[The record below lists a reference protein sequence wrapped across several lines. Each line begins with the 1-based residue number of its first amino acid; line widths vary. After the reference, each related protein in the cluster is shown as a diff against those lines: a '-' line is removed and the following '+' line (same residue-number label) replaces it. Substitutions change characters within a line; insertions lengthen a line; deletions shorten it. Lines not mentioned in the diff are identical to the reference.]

1 MPILLN
7 DEEMSL
13 ARLSVGD
20 DYGDDEIMCAATAK
34 AQIKKV
40 AEWLGE
46 DCTEHRK
53 ASYRYNQH
61 YYLARRDCPECQEAL
76 NKEAGIE

>member
-20 DYGDDEIMCAATAK
+20 DYGDDGIMCVATAK
-34 AQIKKV
+34 AQLKK
-40 AEWLGE
+40 AFEQLDE
-46 DCTEHRK
+46 IIY
-53 ASYRYNQH
+53 YRPDAPYKTTIDWDK
-61 YYLARRDCPECQEAL
+61 YQEFRQGVGL
-76 NKEAGIE
+76 